1 PAAGVVLRRCVDA
14 CVACRR
20 KILEAR
26 ADQGH
31 AASGDQPR
39 TRVDRSVRTRR
50 RSRVI
55 VDDRMVADV
64 CDRLERGRQVRFG
77 LGAHDQ
83 VRDDAGRPMHKV
95 RIARTHATSSPARGC
110 PHGEEAMD
118 TSDRTVIDRFNA
130 AAQRRFSEF
139 VATEVGLRHEE
150 RKPFCCTV
158 CAPQLVY
165 KLGLM
170 LYALDLR
177 EGQRVLD
184 FGTGAGWLARL
195 LNQMGVEATGIDVAE
210 SAVEFARAA
219 ADASPQR
226 MDRVALQ
233 FATYDGYRF
242 PFDDGSFDRVAC
254 FTAFNHTP
262 NRQTIFAEFA
272 RVLTDGGRATFVEPG
287 GHHHESDQAKSE

>member
-1 PAAGVVLRRCVDA
+1 
-14 CVACRR
+14 
-20 KILEAR
+20 
-26 ADQGH
+26 
-31 AASGDQPR
+31 
-39 TRVDRSVRTRR
+39 
-50 RSRVI
+50 
-55 VDDRMVADV
+55 
-64 CDRLERGRQVRFG
+64 
-77 LGAHDQ
+77 
-83 VRDDAGRPMHKV
+83 
-95 RIARTHATSSPARGC
+95 
-110 PHGEEAMD
+110 MD

-195 LNQMGVEATGIDVAE
+195 LNQMGVAATGIDVAE

-226 MDRVALQ
+226 MDRIALQ
-233 FATYDGYRF
+233 FETYDGYRF
-242 PFDDGSFDRVAC
+242 PFEDGAFDRIAC
-254 FTAFNHTP
+254 FDAFHHIP
-262 NRQTIFAEFA
+262 NKQTIFAEFA
-272 RVLTDGGRATFVEPG
+272 RVLKDGGRATFVEPG
-287 GHHHESDQAKSE
+287 GHHHESDQAKSEIKEHGVLEDSVSLQDIIDLANGARLGGAEIAPYPPGDRLKFSEEQYRTFMNGDDTPYKLNAIRTDMRYAFIVTFTKGAPAAPRRKRFWPW